1 MGSADFPETD
11 MSGSV
16 DNDADF
22 ADAPAGGL
30 VDFAWVVVRA
40 SESGFYLVFWG
51 SL

>member
-1 MGSADFPETD
+1 

-22 ADAPAGGL
+22 ADALAGGP